1 MPLPGGKDV
10 AVKFAN
16 WIIGICLFTA
26 SFDVF
31 LNINLGGN
39 LRFTQ
44 FVMVLFLLIAMAK
57 VLQEGRFLWPRGA
70 GALAL
75 WLGCLI
81 LFLPQ
86 SGSWLIGLQMLGLL
100 LFSVAGMLAILQ
112 VYGLSSQIET
122 LMKLYMASFVFIA
135 LAGMLQFALPLF
147 GLHSFFVGQWI
158 IHGKLAR
165 INGFMIEPSYYATY
179 LIIGWILLVE
189 LRISK
194 ARIATGRLWGW
205 ATVLVTVVL
214 ILCTSKSGWLVMAVE
229 VLARLAPLT
238 WRGMRNALR
247 QASAGRMTIP
257 LPGRVAIGKWVL
269 GFVLLA
275 AISIPAMLWLSGHVS
290 ATVFLNGS
298 GLASTPA
305 HSVYLRLRDT
315 KRTWRIFTDHPYIG
329 LGLGGVPVANAAYYG
344 IHVTD
349 MDVARHWWGFPVLLD
364 MLTASGI
371 FAFIPFLIF
380 LYANTIGAYRRASL
394 SMPEERAKWL
404 RALARAMI
412 FEWLMLLIDQNI
424 LRVYLWYHF
433 AMVTTVAYNLEFAP
447 ASVTAPLLDRIPLLS
462 RRFTLLPI
470 DPGDLVR

>member
-1 MPLPGGKDV
+1 
-10 AVKFAN
+10 VKFAN

-31 LNINLGGN
+31 LNVNLGGN
-39 LRFTQ
+39 VRFTQ
-44 FVMVLFLLIAMAK
+44 FVMLLFLLIAMAK
-57 VLQEGRFLWPRGA
+57 ILQEGRFLWPRGA
-70 GALAL
+70 GALAV
-75 WLGCLI
+75 WIACLI

-135 LAGMLQFALPLF
+135 LAGLLQFALPLF
-147 GLHSFFVGQWI
+147 GLHSFLVSEWI

-179 LIIGWILLVE
+179 LIIGWILLIE

-205 ATVLVTVVL
+205 ATVLMTVAL
-214 ILCTSKSGWLVMAVE
+214 ILCTSKSGWVVMVIE
-229 VLARLAPLT
+229 VLARLAPLIG
-238 WRGMRNALR
+238 RGMRNVLR
-247 QASAGRMTIP
+247 QASAGRMMIP
-257 LPGRVAIGKWVL
+257 LPRSSAIVKGVLGCLLLVAIAI
-269 GFVLLA
+269 A
-275 AISIPAMLWLSGHVS
+275 ASSLWLSSHVS

-298 GLASTPA
+298 GLANTPA
-305 HSVYLRLRDT
+305 HSVLIRLRDT
-315 KRTWRIFTDHPYIG
+315 RRTWRIFTDHPFIG
-329 LGLGGVPVANAAYYG
+329 RGLGGVPVANAEYYG
-344 IHVTD
+344 IHVTNMD
-349 MDVARHWWGFPVLLD
+349 MARLWWGFPVLLD
-364 MLTASGI
+364 ILAASGI

-380 LYANTIGAYRRASL
+380 LYANTFGVYRKASL
-394 SMPEERAKWL
+394 CMPEERAKWL

-433 AMVTTVAYNLEFAP
+433 AMVTTVAYHLEFAP
-447 ASVTAPLLDRIPLLS
+447 ASEPALSLGRVPLLS
-462 RRFTLLPI
+462 RRFSPLPI